1 MNPTIAKTEVE
12 FSEGILTV
20 RFKDKSFIDVDDL
33 IYIYCH
39 AFNQS
44 EGKPFSILFDSTSEH
59 ELSEEAV
66 TYLANN
72 NYIQNIIAVAY
83 ISKTII
89 SKIRIN
95 LFILFEKPPIQ
106 PKIFSN
112 EADAYQWILQ
122 QKTQHGLRN

>member
-1 MNPTIAKTEVE
+1 MNTTIAKTEVA

-20 RFKDKSFIDVDDL
+20 RFKDKSFVDVDDL
-33 IYIYCH
+33 IYLYCH
-39 AFNQS
+39 AFSQS
-44 EGKPFSILFDSTSEH
+44 NGKPFSILFDSTSDH

-72 NYIQNIIAVAY
+72 NHIQNIIAIAY

-95 LFILFEKPPIQ
+95 LFMLFEKPPVQ
-106 PKIFSN
+106 PKLFSN
-112 EADAYQWILQ
+112 ERDAYQWLLQ
-122 QKTQHGLRN
+122 QKTITV